1 MNITFCVVGSVSKN
15 MFVFFENDQVFSFQI
30 RKARRCGGLIVV
42 AIIAWEN
49 VLVIYFHNYETMSIL
64 QVGQGI

>member
-1 MNITFCVVGSVSKN
+1 MNITFCVVGIVSKN
-15 MFVFFENDQVFSFQI
+15 MFFFQNDQVFSFQI
-30 RKARRCGGLIVV
+30 RKARRYGGLVVV